1 MGIADREEA
10 LTISVTVDAICIG
23 QPRPFNGAELSA
35 IAKLPA
41 DGPVDIRTFGIVGD
55 LVADTR
61 VHGGP
66 DMAVHHY
73 PRDHYEWWEGRLGPH
88 PLLRGPNAFG
98 ENIVASGL
106 TEEGVH
112 IGDRFR
118 LGTAVLEVSQPRQ
131 PCWKIDHRFGTRGM
145 VSAVVTSH
153 RCGWYYRCIEE
164 GTAKAGDTLERL
176 EIGHED
182 WPVSRLFAK
191 IFDKA
196 HFATSDELLTIAAL
210 ERLSEA
216 FRNKILKSIS

>member
-10 LTISVTVDAICIG
+10 LSVSVTVDAICIG

-55 LVADTR
+55 MVADTR

-66 DMAVHHY
+66 DMAVHQY
-73 PRDHYEWWEGRLGPH
+73 PRDHYEWWESRLGPH
-88 PLLRGPNAFG
+88 PLLRGANAFG

-106 TEEGVH
+106 TEDEVH

-118 LGTAVLEVSQPRQ
+118 IGTAVLEVSQPRQ
-131 PCWKIDHRFGTRGM
+131 PCWKIDHRFGTNGM
-145 VSAVVTSH
+145 VSAIAASH
-153 RCGWYYRCIEE
+153 RSGWYYRVVEN
-164 GTAKAGDTLERL
+164 GTAKAGDTLERI
-176 EIGHED
+176 ETGHED

-191 IFDKA
+191 IYDKA
-196 HFATSDELLTIAAL
+196 HRAGRDELLAIAAL
-210 ERLSEA
+210 EKLSEA
-216 FRNKILKSIS
+216 FREKIRKAIS

>member
-1 MGIADREEA
+1 M
-10 LTISVTVDAICIG
+10 SVVVIVDAICIG
-23 QPRPFNGAELSA
+23 QPRPFNGTELSA

-55 LVADTR
+55 MVADTR

-73 PRDHYEWWEGRLGPH
+73 PRDHYAWWEGRLGPH

-106 TEEGVH
+106 TEDDVH

-118 LGTAVLEVSQPRQ
+118 LGTALLEVSQPRQ
-131 PCWKIDHRFGTRGM
+131 PCWKIDHRLGTRGM
-145 VSAVVTSH
+145 VSAIVSSH
-153 RCGWYYRCIEE
+153 RSGWYYRIIEE

-176 EIGHED
+176 ELGHD
-182 WPVSRLFAK
+182 NWPVSRLFAK
-191 IFDKA
+191 IYDKA
-196 HFATSDELLTIAAL
+196 HRATREELLEMASL
-210 ERLSEA
+210 ENLSEA
-216 FRNKILKSIS
+216 FRNKMRKTIS